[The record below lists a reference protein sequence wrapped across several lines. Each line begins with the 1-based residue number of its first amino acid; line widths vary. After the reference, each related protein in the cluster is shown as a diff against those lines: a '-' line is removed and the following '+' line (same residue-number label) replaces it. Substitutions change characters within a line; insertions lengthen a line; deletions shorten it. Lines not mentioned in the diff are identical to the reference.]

1 MIKNVF
7 IKAPAPYHTI
17 LIQCDPETTLCDIH
31 HRLQHRLPTTLLE
44 SCYLHGSLSDPAF
57 SSLVLS
63 PRLRGGKGGFGAQ
76 LRSAGG
82 RMRRGKAN
90 KDSMKDVSGRRVRTL
105 KKAQALAEALR
116 DAPEQAR
123 QRRKDERARLVAI
136 LEAEMPG
143 SKIKFDDEDYLAQSE
158 TILEDIRNAMEE
170 AYQDEESDDDV
181 GTSSSFIN
189 ALTTGYK
196 EANRETNE
204 SDEEVEK
211 SEKGKE
217 VDGMP
222 DRKRQRVE

>member
-1 MIKNVF
+1 
-7 IKAPAPYHTI
+7 
-17 LIQCDPETTLCDIH
+17 
-31 HRLQHRLPTTLLE
+31 
-44 SCYLHGSLSDPAF
+44 
-57 SSLVLS
+57 
-63 PRLRGGKGGFGAQ
+63 
-76 LRSAGG
+76 
-82 RMRRGKAN
+82 MRRGKAN

-116 DAPEQAR
+116 DAPEQER

>member
-1 MIKNVF
+1 
-7 IKAPAPYHTI
+7 
-17 LIQCDPETTLCDIH
+17 
-31 HRLQHRLPTTLLE
+31 
-44 SCYLHGSLSDPAF
+44 
-57 SSLVLS
+57 
-63 PRLRGGKGGFGAQ
+63 
-76 LRSAGG
+76 
-82 RMRRGKAN
+82 MRRGKAN

-105 KKAQALAEALR
+105 KRAQALAEALR
-116 DAPEQAR
+116 DAPEQER
-123 QRRKDERARLVAI
+123 QRRKQERARLVAI

-181 GTSSSFIN
+181 GTSNSFIN
-189 ALTTGYK
+189 ALTTGYE
-196 EANRETNE
+196 EANRETTE